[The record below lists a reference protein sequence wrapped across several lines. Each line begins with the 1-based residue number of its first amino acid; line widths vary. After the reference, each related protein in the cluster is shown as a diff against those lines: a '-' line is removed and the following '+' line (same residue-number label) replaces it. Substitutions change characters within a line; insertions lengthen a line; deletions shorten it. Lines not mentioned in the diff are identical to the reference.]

1 MNPIQSGEILAYV
14 WADGSYVIN
23 DDEIDSHSDISM
35 AKGYQASD
43 DYLIVTGRTTLS
55 QLSNQMG
62 KHSIDLLSELTDWF

>member
-23 DDEIDSHSDISM
+23 DDEIDSHSDITM

-43 DYLIVTGRTTLS
+43 DYLVLMKDTSIETLVK
-55 QLSNQMG
+55 QAG
-62 KHSIDLLSELTDWF
+62 KNMACEILLAVDFD